1 MDYKEERRE
10 IDLMEYWQVI
20 EKRKWILIT
29 FATAIILF
37 TAIITFTAV
46 PQYKAT
52 ATLIIEEEST
62 RVMSIEDEF
71 GNPRQ
76 VTDLRT
82 FNTQLGMLK
91 SKNLAASV
99 AERMNLL
106 SRPELLE
113 GLKPQKSLFS
123 SVKNIFTLKWL
134 SSGENTKG
142 KENPRRQSNPYS
154 GYAGLIQ
161 ASLELSP
168 RRDTKL
174 VDMSYTSRVPRLC
187 AEVVNAYAEEF
198 MEFASGLRYERTKKF
213 SSDLSKQIDN
223 LRIDLEA
230 RRKELQKYGEEK
242 GLYMGDPESEEEG
255 AAFTKYRSLY
265 DAYNQ
270 AVIDKNRIG
279 AVYAIV
285 RDSDIDSLPNIE
297 DPRIQQLQTEYM
309 NAKNDYAEK
318 RRTLGSN
325 NPGLIQAKD
334 RMDRAEENLQNAI
347 QGLGAEY
354 EKTLQ
359 YERSLR
365 RELDR
370 QESEIANM
378 QSDIVFYQTVNYEV
392 QSLTTRLNSL
402 LNIQTQVNV
411 SEELGSLK
419 ASNISVVDPAE
430 VPGTPVSPDKT
441 KNLILA
447 LLFGLFG
454 GVGLCFLLEYLDNT
468 VKGPDEVEK
477 LTGLPSLGVIP
488 FLEQEDSHG
497 RGRRYSEYESEEHKK
512 ALSSEE
518 TKPKMKDIELVNH
531 LYPRLPISDDYRTVR
546 TSILLSHAESP
557 PKVIAFTSSLP
568 VEGKSSTLVNIAV
581 AFAQLDKKVL
591 VIDSDIRKPR
601 LHRIFKLGN
610 IGGLSGYLAG
620 KLELKDAIQKTSIKN
635 IWLLSSGPVPPNPS
649 ELLNSAKMK
658 EMVEGVKKAFDI
670 VLLDTPPIL
679 ATIDAVIISTL
690 VDSTIMVL
698 KAGEISRKPF
708 LSAVEELK
716 RANAKIIGVVFNG
729 LKASQGKYF
738 YRGYYPYYRYGYYG
752 SKEVEK
758 YQKAEH

>member
-1 MDYKEERRE
+1 
-10 IDLMEYWQVI
+10 
-20 EKRKWILIT
+20 
-29 FATAIILF
+29 
-37 TAIITFTAV
+37 
-46 PQYKAT
+46 
-52 ATLIIEEEST
+52 
-62 RVMSIEDEF
+62 
-71 GNPRQ
+71 
-76 VTDLRT
+76 
-82 FNTQLGMLK
+82 
-91 SKNLAASV
+91 
-99 AERMNLL
+99 
-106 SRPELLE
+106 
-113 GLKPQKSLFS
+113 
-123 SVKNIFTLKWL
+123 
-134 SSGENTKG
+134 
-142 KENPRRQSNPYS
+142 
-154 GYAGLIQ
+154 
-161 ASLELSP
+161 
-168 RRDTKL
+168 
-174 VDMSYTSRVPRLC
+174 
-187 AEVVNAYAEEF
+187 
-198 MEFASGLRYERTKKF
+198 
-213 SSDLSKQIDN
+213 
-223 LRIDLEA
+223 
-230 RRKELQKYGEEK
+230 
-242 GLYMGDPESEEEG
+242 
-255 AAFTKYRSLY
+255 
-265 DAYNQ
+265 
-270 AVIDKNRIG
+270 
-279 AVYAIV
+279 
-285 RDSDIDSLPNIE
+285 
-297 DPRIQQLQTEYM
+297 
-309 NAKNDYAEK
+309 
-318 RRTLGSN
+318 
-325 NPGLIQAKD
+325 
-334 RMDRAEENLQNAI
+334 
-347 QGLGAEY
+347 
-354 EKTLQ
+354 
-359 YERSLR
+359 
-365 RELDR
+365 
-370 QESEIANM
+370 
-378 QSDIVFYQTVNYEV
+378 
-392 QSLTTRLNSL
+392 
-402 LNIQTQVNV
+402 V
-411 SEELGSLK
+411 SEELGSLR

-430 VPGTPVSPDKT
+430 VPETPFSPDK
-441 KNLILA
+441 KQNLILA

-468 VKGPDEVEK
+468 VKGPEEVEK